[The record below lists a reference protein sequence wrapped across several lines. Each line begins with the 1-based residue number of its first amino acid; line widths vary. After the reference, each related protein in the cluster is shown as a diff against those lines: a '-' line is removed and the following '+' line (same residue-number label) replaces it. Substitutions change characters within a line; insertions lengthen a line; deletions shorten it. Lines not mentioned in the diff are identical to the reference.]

1 MAALTSH
8 NLPHVTQLTASR
20 LPFLRLVLLCAAL
33 CASSRATHAQT
44 PTPTPAQA
52 DDEEVLN
59 VRTDLVTVP
68 VFVTDSRG
76 RRVAGLRAA
85 DFGVRAGGRP
95 VEISYFAAGT
105 SRVALVFALDA
116 SGSAR
121 EHIARQREAALSLF
135 SQFGKG
141 SRVAVLAFADTQE
154 FTLPFS
160 SDIERAPAAFQIR
173 ARNNR
178 RTAIFDAALAAAR
191 AFDEGKADR
200 TERRIVLLLSDGLDT
215 ASRARAPAV
224 IAEAVSRGVSF
235 YVLHLPLYTPQWNG
249 LAVRRPANGF
259 RTLADR
265 TGGKYFLL
273 GDEKRALDPDPV
285 YDLAP
290 VFRAVADDLQSQYV
304 LGFYADETSRGAGE
318 HKLEVRLNDKKNSRL
333 RVHALRES
341 FNLKTP

>member
-8 NLPHVTQLTASR
+8 HFSHDTQLPASC
-20 LPFLRLVLLCAAL
+20 LPIALRLILLCAAL
-33 CASSRATHAQT
+33 CATAAAPHAQS
-44 PTPTPAQA
+44 PTPTPIQE
-52 DDEEVLN
+52 DDEVLN

-76 RRVAGLRAA
+76 RRVAGLRAT
-85 DFGVRAGGRP
+85 DFGVRADDRP
-95 VEISYFAAGT
+95 VEINYFAAGT
-105 SRVALVFALDA
+105 ARVALVFALDA

-135 SQFGKG
+135 AQFGKG
-141 SRVAVLAFADTQE
+141 SRVAVLAFADAQD

-160 SDIERAPAAFQIR
+160 TNIEHVPAAFQIK
-173 ARNNR
+173 ARSNR
-178 RTAIFDAALAAAR
+178 RTAIFDAALAAIR
-191 AFDEGKADR
+191 AFDEGTADR

-215 ASRARAPAV
+215 ASRTRAPAV
-224 IAEAVSRGVSF
+224 IAEAVRRNVSF

-273 GDEKRALDPDPV
+273 GDEKQALAPEPI

-290 VFRAVADDLQSQYV
+290 VFRAIADDLQSQYV
-304 LGFYADETSRGAGE
+304 LGFYADEAARAAGE
-318 HKLEVRLNDKKNSRL
+318 HKLEVRLTDKKNSRL
-333 RVHALRES
+333 RVHTLREK

>member
-1 MAALTSH
+1 MISH
-8 NLPHVTQLTASR
+8 QLSHVTPRTAAR
-20 LPFLRLVLLCAAL
+20 LPVSLRFLLLLCAAL
-33 CASSRATHAQT
+33 CASGHAQT
-44 PTPTPAQA
+44 PTPEE
-52 DDEEVLN
+52 DEVLN
-59 VRTDLVTVP
+59 VRTDLVTIP

-76 RRVAGLRAA
+76 RRVAGLRAT
-85 DFGVRAGGRP
+85 DFGVLAAGRP

-121 EHIARQREAALSLF
+121 EHIGRQREAALSLF

-141 SRVAVLAFADTQE
+141 SRVAVLAFADTQD

-160 SDIERAPAAFQIR
+160 TDIAGAPAAFQIR
-173 ARNNR
+173 ARGNR

-191 AFDEGKADR
+191 AFDEGAADR
-200 TERRIVLLLSDGLDT
+200 AERRIVLLLSDGLDT
-215 ASRARAPAV
+215 ASRTRAPAV
-224 IAEAVSRGVSF
+224 VAEAVRRGVSF
-235 YVLHLPLYTPQWNG
+235 YVLHLPLYTPRWNG
-249 LAVRRPANGF
+249 LAVRRPAEGF

-273 GDEKRALDPDPV
+273 GDEKQALAHEPN

-290 VFRAVADDLQSQYV
+290 IFRAIADDLQSQYV
-304 LGFYADETSRGAGE
+304 LGFYADEAARAAGE
-318 HKLEVRLNDKKNSRL
+318 HKLEVRLNEKKNSRL
-333 RVHALRES
+333 RVHALREK